1 MIDPNI
7 RSHPGLLADMLGS
20 SSSSDTAGSFNG
32 SDTDDSSGSNTT
44 VKRIR
49 RAFRGRIR
57 RKSSASSKDTPSMPS
72 AVRTPSVGTFN
83 EPVLM
88 RSPTDSIAQTPLNT
102 IASGDE
108 ADTDGEHD
116 ARRLRLQ
123 VNMPSRRDF
132 QEKMPDGAKSP
143 ESQVRKTRERKR
155 RKHHHR
161 DKRQAELSE
170 KIDPPQGG
178 EQMSTP
184 LSQRVSFLQ
193 DVQIMPEAA
202 PKRPFNLRGIS
213 VRPAIPK
220 MLTSTVFSAA
230 NPSGPP
236 DIPLTKTTVPPA
248 PYGLRRA
255 TSLPDR
261 LNKAQ
266 STPSSGPRQNQQ
278 AANASTIS
286 IHSEDGHKTEKH
298 LSRTS
303 AVLLLLI
310 STGLV
315 AICADFLVNSIG
327 YLVSNTGVSAE
338 FIGLIILPIVGNAAE
353 HITAVTVASR
363 NKMDLAIGVA
373 VGSSIQISL
382 FVTPVIVLLGW
393 VIGKDMSLYFSL
405 FETIALFVSAFIVN
419 FLVLDGRSNY
429 LEGALLIAAYV
440 IIGVAAFFYPD
451 SSQQSTVGGAPP
463 TIGHMM
469 F

>member
-1 MIDPNI
+1 
-7 RSHPGLLADMLGS
+7 
-20 SSSSDTAGSFNG
+20 
-32 SDTDDSSGSNTT
+32 
-44 VKRIR
+44 
-49 RAFRGRIR
+49 
-57 RKSSASSKDTPSMPS
+57 MPS
-72 AVRTPSVGTFN
+72 AVRTPSVGTFH
-83 EPVLM
+83 EPILM

-132 QEKMPDGAKSP
+132 QEKVPDGAKSP
-143 ESQVRKTRERKR
+143 ESQVKKTRKR
-155 RKHHHR
+155 NHRKHHHR
-161 DKRQAELSE
+161 DKKQAELSE
-170 KIDPPQGG
+170 KNDPSQRG
-178 EQMSTP
+178 EQMTTP
-184 LSQRVSFLQ
+184 LSHRVSFMQ
-193 DVQIMPEAA
+193 DVQVMPEATS
-202 PKRPFNLRGIS
+202 KRPFNLRGIS

-220 MLTSTVFSAA
+220 MLTSTVFSVA
-230 NPSGPP
+230 NPCGPP

-261 LNKAQ
+261 LNNAQ
-266 STPSSGPRQNQQ
+266 SAPSSRPQQ
-278 AANASTIS
+278 DQQTANASTIS
-286 IHSEDGHKTEKH
+286 IHSEDSHEVTKR

-310 STGLV
+310 STALV
-315 AICADFLVNSIG
+315 AVCAEFLVSSIS
-327 YLVSNTGVSAE
+327 YLVGNTGVSEE
-338 FIGLIILPIVGNAAE
+338 FIGLIILPIIGNAAE
-353 HITAVTVASR
+353 HFTAVTVASK

-393 VIGKDMSLYFSL
+393 ALGKDMSLYFSL

-440 IIGVAAFFYPD
+440 IIAVAAFFYPD
-451 SSQQSTVGGAPP
+451 SSQQSSVGGAPP
-463 TIGHMM
+463 AIAHLT

>member
-1 MIDPNI
+1 
-7 RSHPGLLADMLGS
+7 
-20 SSSSDTAGSFNG
+20 
-32 SDTDDSSGSNTT
+32 
-44 VKRIR
+44 
-49 RAFRGRIR
+49 
-57 RKSSASSKDTPSMPS
+57 MPS

-83 EPVLM
+83 EPIIM

-116 ARRLRLQ
+116 ARHRLRLQ

-143 ESQVRKTRERKR
+143 ESQVRKPRKR
-155 RKHHHR
+155 KHRKHHHR
-161 DKRQAELSE
+161 DKKRAELSE
-170 KIDPPQGG
+170 KHDPPQGG
-178 EQMSTP
+178 ELISTP
-184 LSQRVSFLQ
+184 LSHRVSFLQ
-193 DVQIMPEAA
+193 DVQIIQEAA

-236 DIPLTKTTVPPA
+236 DFPLTKTTVPPA

-266 STPSSGPRQNQQ
+266 SAPSPGPQQNHL

-286 IHSEDGHKTEKH
+286 IQSEDSNKAEKH

-303 AVLLLLI
+303 AVVLLLI
-310 STGLV
+310 STALV
-315 AICADFLVNSIG
+315 AVCADFLVNSIG
-327 YLVSNTGVSAE
+327 YLVSNTGVSEE

-353 HITAVTVASR
+353 HVTAVTVASR

-373 VGSSIQISL
+373 VGSSIQIAL

-393 VIGKDMSLYFSL
+393 ALGKDMSLYFSL

-451 SSQQSTVGGAPP
+451 SSQQSTIGGAAP